1 MERMPEAKTEQ
12 AARLLNSSN
21 RESTLDILRALN
33 EQNATLKE
41 RPVSPPPEKST
52 EPPTTRANDPITEQP
67 LSASVLDALRATA
80 EPITAEAATP
90 AQNTSPQNSTLQPI
104 TETTPSAI
112 PNPATQQQAAGPA
125 PQSWAAMSLRLKTS
139 DVDYGGF
146 NRTQDVVSAPSPPP
160 SSITQAAEPK
170 IETVIAPAATTTQ
183 PSPSPPAPINNP
195 EIVTVASGP
204 AGPSAE
210 PVAVEEIEAPPAD
223 TSKPPETTIARPQ
236 SIVAHASETPHGRPG
251 LGLMAPAPPPIAE
264 KPASRIAVRP
274 IDPNEPE
281 TLSYAILSA
290 LEKNPEIQIAEA
302 QRDEALFGV
311 DESRAAMLP
320 SVSLSAGQGRERRTT
335 QDDSEQAGLNTR
347 SEFTVSLRQNLFDFG
362 AANDSLRS
370 AASVAQSAEWSYRGQ
385 IDQVALRIAATFH
398 QLAERQAIVAL
409 AEQNLAAHEVIL
421 RTVQT
426 QREFGMVTGADVSRI
441 DARLNAAKSELA
453 DRRSAMDQARE
464 DYRRLL
470 DRAPGVMAP
479 PKGLEALIP
488 DNVDEAVRL
497 TPTRNPQVMQAR
509 LLVDSLHQQ
518 RAAQQSGALPRF
530 DIELEGARRNNVGG
544 ETGRSEEAR
553 AMINMRMPLLDGG
566 ARQAGVNRLTAR
578 IRQARFQVERAER
591 DAEQAVRNDY
601 TALNAAKG
609 KTASIEAEVAA
620 AERLVTLYQEQ
631 FRTGSRSVF
640 DLLDSQS
647 TLYQAQIKRESNRTE
662 VRMSAYRVLSTL
674 GSLVQTV
681 TQADNVAVRLFP
693 ASEPTRIRSARPNDG
708 FSPR

>member
-1 MERMPEAKTEQ
+1 
-12 AARLLNSSN
+12 
-21 RESTLDILRALN
+21 
-33 EQNATLKE
+33 
-41 RPVSPPPEKST
+41 
-52 EPPTTRANDPITEQP
+52 
-67 LSASVLDALRATA
+67 
-80 EPITAEAATP
+80 
-90 AQNTSPQNSTLQPI
+90 
-104 TETTPSAI
+104 
-112 PNPATQQQAAGPA
+112 
-125 PQSWAAMSLRLKTS
+125 
-139 DVDYGGF
+139 
-146 NRTQDVVSAPSPPP
+146 
-160 SSITQAAEPK
+160 
-170 IETVIAPAATTTQ
+170 
-183 PSPSPPAPINNP
+183 
-195 EIVTVASGP
+195 
-204 AGPSAE
+204 
-210 PVAVEEIEAPPAD
+210 
-223 TSKPPETTIARPQ
+223 
-236 SIVAHASETPHGRPG
+236 
-251 LGLMAPAPPPIAE
+251 
-264 KPASRIAVRP
+264 
-274 IDPNEPE
+274 
-281 TLSYAILSA
+281 
-290 LEKNPEIQIAEA
+290 
-302 QRDEALFGV
+302 
-311 DESRAAMLP
+311 
-320 SVSLSAGQGRERRTT
+320 
-335 QDDSEQAGLNTR
+335 
-347 SEFTVSLRQNLFDFG
+347 
-362 AANDSLRS
+362 
-370 AASVAQSAEWSYRGQ
+370 
-385 IDQVALRIAATFH
+385 
-398 QLAERQAIVAL
+398 
-409 AEQNLAAHEVIL
+409 
-421 RTVQT
+421 
-426 QREFGMVTGADVSRI
+426 MVTGADVSRI